1 MRRTRPSAKGA
12 RFDVRRTLRR
22 SLRTRGEPF
31 DRAWRDRRVRGRPLV
46 LILDVSGSMSPYAR
60 ALVQFG
66 YAAMAAGRRVEVF
79 CFGTRLTRVTRTLR
93 TKDPDRALHEIGRT
107 VADWEGGTR
116 IGESLK
122 SLLDGW
128 SQRAALRGAVVVL
141 CSDGL
146 ERGDPELLRAQMA
159 RLGRLAHKV
168 VWVNPLKGSPRYEPL
183 ARGMAAALPSVD
195 VFLSGH
201 NLESLS
207 ELSPDPRRL
216 TGDLRLLSFRTLL
229 AMAADDDL
237 IRAYDAELGPEP
249 HPRRTGGS
257 GSSPGRCWWAACSC
271 SWRSS
276 RTGRSRTRSGTRR
289 TRCAGRRRPP
299 RSSTAGRRRS
309 REPDAEALAD
319 DVPDLAFRPADE
331 ASFGLDV
338 VSVSASD
345 HGVGRG
351 GPGSAGSM
359 LLHPPA
365 RSART
370 LATAPGPIAPAR
382 PRSSRT
388 ILAGSS
394 RFARGDVEQFDR
406 VDDVDRDA
414 EHRAGPRG
422 AASCSR
428 GCRRQ
433 PRLPPVEATASAF
446 SRIRRSDISG
456 SVTL

>member
-1 MRRTRPSAKGA
+1 MAEPALAGAEALALLVAFGRELRARGLPVGTGRILTFLRAVVALGLTDRTSLYWAGRVSMIGRREDIPAYDLAFEDWYRSLRPEAELTIELDLPSLARPGIDLGEQPDDLEVRAGRTAAEWHGLDEGDDVEPGEKDAIRIVASAVEVLRSKSFADLSEEEREEVGRLIRALAVALPEQRMRRTRPSAKGA

-93 TKDPDRALHEIGRT
+93 AKDPDRALHEIGRT

-207 ELSPDPRRL
+207 ELS
-216 TGDLRLLSFRTLL
+216 
-229 AMAADDDL
+229 
-237 IRAYDAELGPEP
+237 
-249 HPRRTGGS
+249 
-257 GSSPGRCWWAACSC
+257 
-271 SWRSS
+271 RS
-276 RTGRSRTRSGTRR
+276 
-289 TRCAGRRRPP
+289 
-299 RSSTAGRRRS
+299 
-309 REPDAEALAD
+309 
-319 DVPDLAFRPADE
+319 
-331 ASFGLDV
+331 
-338 VSVSASD
+338 
-345 HGVGRG
+345 
-351 GPGSAGSM
+351 
-359 LLHPPA
+359 
-365 RSART
+365 
-370 LATAPGPIAPAR
+370 
-382 PRSSRT
+382 
-388 ILAGSS
+388 LAG
-394 RFARGDVEQFDR
+394 
-406 VDDVDRDA
+406 
-414 EHRAGPRG
+414 
-422 AASCSR
+422 
-428 GCRRQ
+428 
-433 PRLPPVEATASAF
+433 
-446 SRIRRSDISG
+446 
-456 SVTL
+456 

>member
-1 MRRTRPSAKGA
+1 MAERVPAGVEALASLVAFGRELRARGLPVGTGRILTFLRAVVALGLTDRTSLYWAGRVSMIGRREDLPAYDLAFDDWYRSMKPEGELRIELDLPSLARSGVDWGDPPADLEVRAGATAAEWHGLEDGEDEPEPGPESGEEAAIRIVASAVEVLRSKSFADLSDEERGEVGGLIRALAVALPEQRMRRTRPSTKGA

-93 TKDPDRALHEIGRT
+93 TKDPDRALREIGRT

-183 ARGMAAALPSVD
+183 ARGMAAALPSID

-207 ELSPDPRRL
+207 ELSR
-216 TGDLRLLSFRTLL
+216 
-229 AMAADDDL
+229 
-237 IRAYDAELGPEP
+237 
-249 HPRRTGGS
+249 
-257 GSSPGRCWWAACSC
+257 
-271 SWRSS
+271 
-276 RTGRSRTRSGTRR
+276 
-289 TRCAGRRRPP
+289 
-299 RSSTAGRRRS
+299 
-309 REPDAEALAD
+309 ALA
-319 DVPDLAFRPADE
+319 
-331 ASFGLDV
+331 G
-338 VSVSASD
+338 
-345 HGVGRG
+345 
-351 GPGSAGSM
+351 
-359 LLHPPA
+359 
-365 RSART
+365 
-370 LATAPGPIAPAR
+370 
-382 PRSSRT
+382 
-388 ILAGSS
+388 
-394 RFARGDVEQFDR
+394 
-406 VDDVDRDA
+406 
-414 EHRAGPRG
+414 
-422 AASCSR
+422 
-428 GCRRQ
+428 
-433 PRLPPVEATASAF
+433 
-446 SRIRRSDISG
+446 
-456 SVTL
+456 